1 MFVFEGLKNFRD
13 VGGLP
18 TADGSLVKTGTLFRS
33 ASLDTLT
40 ARDARRL
47 AELGVRVVCDLRKP
61 DEARKAAED
70 RVNANGVRRVNFPLH
85 WQASH
90 ESRRYL
96 RKVLFAVNG
105 EQQYER
111 YIAEYYRHIA
121 FAAAPRIGEV
131 VRLLA
136 DPAGSPMVV
145 YCSAGKDRTGIVIA
159 VVLTLLGVGFEDVT
173 EDYVRTNLGYSREI
187 ARLTRWVPVVSLFRV
202 PRPRVELV
210 VGTHARFLR
219 AVFDEVIQR
228 HGSFENYVI
237 SACGVPAATLD
248 ALRRQLIVSK

>member
-18 TADGSLVKTGTLFRS
+18 TVDGLRVRTGALFRS
-33 ASLDTLT
+33 ASLDKVT
-40 ARDARRL
+40 ARDALGL

-61 DEARKAAED
+61 GEARKAAEE
-70 RVNANGVRRVNFPLH
+70 RMIASGARRVNFPLH
-85 WQASH
+85 WQDSY

-96 RKVLFAVNG
+96 RRVLFAANG
-105 EQQYER
+105 EHQYER
-111 YIAEYYRHIA
+111 YIAEYYRHIT
-121 FAAAPRIGEV
+121 FEAASRIGEV

-136 DPAGSPMVV
+136 DPAGSPMLV

-159 VVLTLLGVGFEDVT
+159 VVLTLLGVGFEHVA
-173 EDYVRTNLGYSREI
+173 EDYLRTNTGYSREI
-187 ARLTRWVPVVSLFRV
+187 ARLTRWVPIVSLFRV

-219 AVFDEVIQR
+219 AIFDEVIQR
-228 HGSFENYVI
+228 HGSIEDYVVE
-237 SACGVPAATLD
+237 ACGVSAATLES
-248 ALRRQLIVSK
+248 LRRQLLVPK